1 MTPIPVSLA
10 VEGLL
15 DEQVLRQLLEQ
26 SGRPF
31 APGVCYGKKGKD
43 HLKQNV
49 ARFNQAAAHVPFIIL
64 TDLDEEDCPPGLI
77 GRWLPKGCHNNLV
90 LRIAVREVESWL
102 LADREHLAEFLRI
115 PAILIPQ
122 QTDNCADPKSLLI
135 DLAKRSPRRDIR
147 EDIVPVPGSTSKV
160 GKNYVGQ
167 LTKFVTSKWHVDD
180 ASRSH
185 SPSLD
190 KAMKALIG
198 FAPTPGVW

>member
-1 MTPIPVSLA
+1 MTSIPVSLA
-10 VEGLL
+10 AEGPL
-15 DEQVLRQLLEQ
+15 DEQVLRQLLAK

-43 HLKQNV
+43 HLQKNI

-77 GRWLPKGCHNNLV
+77 GRWLPKGRHNNLV

-102 LADREHLAEFLRI
+102 LADREHLAEFLGI
-115 PAILIPQ
+115 PVILIPQ
-122 QTDNCADPKSLLI
+122 QADNCPDPKFLLI

-147 EDIVPVPGSTSKV
+147 EDIVPLPGSTSKV

-167 LTKFVTSKWHVDD
+167 LTRFVTSQWHVDD
-180 ASRSH
+180 ATRSH
-185 SPSLD
+185 STSLD
-190 KAMKALIG
+190 KAMHALIR
-198 FAPTPGVW
+198 FAPTSGT

>member
-1 MTPIPVSLA
+1 MTSIPVSLA
-10 VEGLL
+10 AEGPL
-15 DEQVLRQLLEQ
+15 DEQVLRQLLEK

-43 HLKQNV
+43 HLKKNI

-64 TDLDEEDCPPGLI
+64 TDLDEEDCPPGLL
-77 GRWLPKGCHNNLV
+77 GRWLPKGRHNNLV

-102 LADREHLAEFLRI
+102 LADREHLAEFLGV
-115 PAILIPQ
+115 LTTMIPQ
-122 QTDNCADPKSLLI
+122 QPDNCTGPKSLLI
-135 DLAKRSPRRDIR
+135 DLARHSSRRDIR
-147 EDIVPVPGSTSKV
+147 EDMVPSPGSTSKV

-180 ASRSH
+180 ATRSH

-190 KAMKALIG
+190 KALKALIR
-198 FAPTPGVW
+198 FAPTPSMW